1 MMSRVWWCL
10 VLAGLSGSGSRGQ
23 QGTSCLHFGLTGSCT
38 VGQSAQVYV
47 CGVVRVC
54 MFMCVCEHLTD
65 QTVTLPWYVY
75 PALTL
80 QRNINSLLL
89 HT

>member
-1 MMSRVWWCL
+1 
-10 VLAGLSGSGSRGQ
+10 
-23 QGTSCLHFGLTGSCT
+23 
-38 VGQSAQVYV
+38 
-47 CGVVRVC
+47 
-54 MFMCVCEHLTD
+54 MFMCVCELLTD